1 MYSSQNV
8 HYSQLDYQ
16 NLKFNGSGSG
26 DAGPFFIGAAAL
38 SNSLDGGSLTVG
50 AQSASSTQPR
60 DGGPLLLKSGSKGNG
75 STDVDGYVAIYHGAT
90 EAMRVDPDGNVGIG
104 MTTPGAALDVV
115 GSIAATGTVKTTPTT
130 VGALPAAAT
139 AGAGARTF
147 VTDSANSLSS
157 HHGQTVS
164 GGGANFSPVY
174 SDGTNWLAG

>member
-1 MYSSQNV
+1 MT
-8 HYSQLDYQ
+8 L
-16 NLKFNGSGSG
+16 
-26 DAGPFFIGAAAL
+26 
-38 SNSLDGGSLTVG
+38 SLTT
-50 AQSASSTQPR
+50 A
-60 DGGPLLLKSGSKGNG
+60 LKGS
-75 STDVDGYVAIYHGAT
+75 
-90 EAMRVDPDGNVGIG
+90 VGIG
-104 MTTPGAALDVV
+104 TAAPATALDVV
-115 GSIAATGTVKTTPTT
+115 GSIAATGTVKTAPTT